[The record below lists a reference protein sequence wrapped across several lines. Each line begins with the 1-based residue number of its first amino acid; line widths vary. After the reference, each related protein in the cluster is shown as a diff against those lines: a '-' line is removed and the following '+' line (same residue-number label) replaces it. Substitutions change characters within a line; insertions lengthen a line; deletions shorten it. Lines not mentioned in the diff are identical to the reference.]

1 MKKIRTPGIQC
12 SEIDNWIAKM
22 LSETISESDQTTL
35 SRHLRECENCRRA
48 LSSAEARFSTL
59 HHSRGTSLRP
69 RPSIQHALR
78 KKVIQSSRKQKSSWD
93 IPLEFVIRILKVRV
107 PIYQAVLVMVIFF
120 TIMLYA
126 NFLSFSGNPH
136 PANIPGHVQIADSTE
151 FLDTLKIKND
161 RVGRNLKEDSLLA
174 RFFMTVM

>member
-1 MKKIRTPGIQC
+1 MKEIRTPSIQC
-12 SEIDNWIAKM
+12 SEIDNWIAKK
-22 LSETISESDQTTL
+22 LSETMSESEKTAL

-48 LSSAEARFSTL
+48 LSSAESLWGTL
-59 HHSRGTSLRP
+59 HHSRETSLRP
-69 RPSIQHALR
+69 RPSIQPALR
-78 KKVIQSSRKQKSSWD
+78 KRVNQSSRKQKSSWD
-93 IPLEFVIRILKVRV
+93 IPLEFVVRILKVRV

-120 TIMLYA
+120 MVMLYA

-136 PANIPGHVQIADSTE
+136 PANIPGNVQIADSTE
-151 FLDTLKIKND
+151 FLDTLKINDD